1 MTVTAVTATPADA
14 WHWEVREPDGQ
25 WRRVTPTHA
34 EALLPDRT
42 TPFTLAARTV
52 TSAIRLCADAEVTIR
67 QLELFKKRTEVAN
80 NDKLKDADKQ
90 AQLKELDAELAKLE
104 QRMAEREKQ
113 GGASAG

>member
-1 MTVTAVTATPADA
+1 MLEGLR
-14 WHWEVREPDGQ
+14 WGQ
-25 WRRVTPTHA
+25 FKPSDNDQ
-34 EALLPDRT
+34 LLP
-42 TPFTLAARTV
+42 
-52 TSAIRLCADAEVTIR
+52 IR